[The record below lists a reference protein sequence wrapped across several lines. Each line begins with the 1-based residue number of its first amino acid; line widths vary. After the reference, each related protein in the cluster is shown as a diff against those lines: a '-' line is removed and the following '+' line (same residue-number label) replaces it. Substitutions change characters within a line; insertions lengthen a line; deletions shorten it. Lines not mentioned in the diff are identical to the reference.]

1 MNNKVSQFVLI
12 ALTTV
17 AISASADEVILDDLI
32 VNGSACVGAPCI
44 NDEVFDFDTL
54 KIKSDTPQIRFQD
67 TSVSASFPTQDWL
80 MGIMT
85 GFDMTS
91 IFYIQDETSSETV
104 LQIESGT
111 NGGVALGAGAE
122 LVTGAVSV
130 GSAGNEKRVT
140 YVAEA
145 VNGTDA
151 VTLSQFNDFEANA
164 AATAATDIAA
174 VNAEITDL
182 QAEMVL
188 LNQRLDEVIT
198 RLNALP

>member
-1 MNNKVSQFVLI
+1 MNSKVRQLLFITFMSVG
-12 ALTTV
+12 TV
-17 AISASADEVILDDLI
+17 ATADEVILDDLI
-32 VNGSACVGAPCI
+32 VDGSACVGTPCM

-67 TSVSASFPTQDWL
+67 TSTSASFPTQDWL
-80 MGIMT
+80 MGVMT
-85 GFDMTS
+85 GFNMTS
-91 IFYIQDETSSETV
+91 IFYIRDETSSETV
-104 LQIESGT
+104 VQVESGA

-140 YVAEA
+140 YVADA

-164 AATAATDIAA
+164 AAAAATDIAA

-182 QAEMVL
+182 QAEMAL

>member
-1 MNNKVSQFVLI
+1 MSVG
-12 ALTTV
+12 TV
-17 AISASADEVILDDLI
+17 ATADEVILDDLI
-32 VNGSACVGAPCI
+32 VDGSACVGTPCM

-67 TSVSASFPTQDWL
+67 TSTSASFPTQDWL
-80 MGIMT
+80 MGVMT
-85 GFDMTS
+85 GFNMTS
-91 IFYIQDETSSETV
+91 IFYIRDETSSETV
-104 LQIESGT
+104 VQVESGA

-140 YVAEA
+140 YVADA

-164 AATAATDIAA
+164 AAAAATDIAA

-182 QAEMVL
+182 QAEMAL